1 MCESKT
7 IGVMSLFYLDKLN
20 LGTLGSEILLQQNK
34 KRREAEGKNVT
45 LKVAEVSNF
54 SVTFCFLVFLRF
66 GRCLWEV
73 AAAATAAVT
82 LMTMS
87 REGQGRTRICLPYPP
102 AAITSSSRAGRDG
115 CRESSNDDE
124 PEDEAPLLS
133 LLPLFSTSNKNL
145 EAKAPDFKLPHPP
158 PLRPSRPPHLSD
170 HELSDGF
177 LDEIVDSLAAR
188 GSDSD
193 DEGDDDEGQEWEEE
207 SGPFD
212 PKTYISAP
220 CQPEYAAFRANFK
233 AEEKTAEIAG
243 LLQAVP
249 ALNLIHQ
256 ELVPEQVPY
265 KEFWSRFFFQAAACS
280 IAADGEC
287 KIRVVTGSDEADT
300 CGICLEPAGSNGLG
314 FADFD
319 EHPLRCQNL
328 YLCTSRASTL
338 SSDEASPRA

>member
-1 MCESKT
+1 M
-7 IGVMSLFYLDKLN
+7 
-20 LGTLGSEILLQQNK
+20 
-34 KRREAEGKNVT
+34 
-45 LKVAEVSNF
+45 
-54 SVTFCFLVFLRF
+54 
-66 GRCLWEV
+66 V
-73 AAAATAAVT
+73 AAAATAEVT

-87 REGQGRTRICLPYPP
+87 REGQGRTRSCLPYPP
-102 AAITSSSRAGRDG
+102 AAITSSSRAGRDS

-124 PEDEAPLLS
+124 PADEEPLLS
-133 LLPLFSTSNKNL
+133 LLPLFSTSKKNL
-145 EAKAPDFKLPHPP
+145 EAKAPDFTLPHPP

-193 DEGDDDEGQEWEEE
+193 DEGDDDEGQEEEE
-207 SGPFD
+207 ERGPFD

-256 ELVPEQVPY
+256 ELVPEKVPY
-265 KEFWSRFFFQAAACS
+265 QEFWSRFFFQAAACS
-280 IAADGEC
+280 VASDGEC

-314 FADFD
+314 SADFD
-319 EHPLRCQNL
+319 EHPFRCQNS
-328 YLCTSRASTL
+328 YLCTSKASKL
-338 SSDEASPRA
+338 STNEALRRSTGLLQEALLSLY